1 MSDLMSANINDRVRV
16 RLTVYGMKLLLDERD
31 TVAGVGQVLASG
43 GVWETQLWELMRVL
57 GPSMH
62 MGALEM
68 PIEGNR
74 VEFVGVPQPGT
85 LETP

>member
-43 GVWETQLWELMRVL
+43 GVWETPLWELMRVL
-57 GPSMH
+57 GPCMH
-62 MGALEM
+62 MGMGEM

-74 VEFVGVPQPGT
+74 LEFVDVPQPGT